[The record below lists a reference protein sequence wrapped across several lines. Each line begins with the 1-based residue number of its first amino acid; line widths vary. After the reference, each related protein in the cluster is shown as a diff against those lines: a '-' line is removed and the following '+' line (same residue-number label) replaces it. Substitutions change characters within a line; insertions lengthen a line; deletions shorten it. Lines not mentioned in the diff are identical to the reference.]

1 MKGKDLV
8 LKRRQMKELEKM
20 GFRVEG
26 ETVFVWGKFN
36 GDSKQKW
43 KLFKSSTLKG
53 IEDSFKIRKTFTFEE
68 MFEEVIPSMI
78 EGEGRLKIDVR
89 DEGAWTWVEYLSG
102 ERAHMGTGLRMIDAL
117 YATLFSIVKYMSERG
132 GGTKVYQD

>member
-20 GFRVEG
+20 GFKVEG

-43 KLFKSSTLKG
+43 KLFKSSTLRG
-53 IEDSFKIRKTFTFEE
+53 MEDSFKIRETFTFEE

-102 ERAHMGTGLRMIDAL
+102 ERVHMGTGLRMIDAL

-132 GGTKVYQD
+132 GGTQVYQD

>member
-20 GFRVEG
+20 GFKVEG

-36 GDSKQKW
+36 GDSKPKW
-43 KLFKSSTLKG
+43 KLFKSSTLRG

-89 DEGAWTWVEYLSG
+89 DEGVWTWVEYPSG
-102 ERAHMGTGLRMIDAL
+102 ERAHMGTGLRMIDAV
-117 YATLFSIVKYMSERG
+117 YATLFSTVKYMSEKD
-132 GGTKVYQD
+132 GGTKVY

>member
-20 GFRVEG
+20 GFKVEG

-43 KLFKSSTLKG
+43 KLFKSSILKG

-78 EGEGRLKIDVR
+78 EEKGRLEIDVR
-89 DEGAWTWVEYLSG
+89 DEGVWTWVEYLSG
-102 ERAHMGTGLRMIDAL
+102 ERAHMGTGLRMIDAV
-117 YATLFSIVKYMSERG
+117 YATLFSIVKYMSKRY
-132 GGTKVYQD
+132 GGTQVYQD